1 VNSLVAIDMPANKS
15 FVDALQSI
23 WSAGDAAL
31 PLDQRLPLAMRRNL
45 VQRFEAAAVIDSSL
59 NTTRLPKSRPVEPG
73 DAMVVATS
81 GSTGEPKGAV
91 HTHASIKA
99 AVDASSQRLGCD
111 ETDHWL
117 ACISLAHVGGLSVVL
132 RALQL
137 GSGLTVSD
145 KTDQTAIDRALADG
159 ATMVA
164 VVPTMLKRL
173 ALGRF
178 KKVLVGGS
186 EIDFELPANAIA
198 TYGLTETFGG
208 VVYDSLPL
216 DGVEIRIA
224 EDSGIEVKSPSCMR
238 CYRDGSNPFTED
250 HWLPTG
256 DLGRLEDG
264 RLTVEGRSDDQ
275 IKTGGYKVWPHQ
287 VERVI
292 SAIDGV
298 ADCVVRGVP
307 DAKWGQA
314 VSAWIV
320 VADSSRGVA
329 LEDIRKHV
337 KNFLPDYCAP
347 RFVQFLDR
355 IPRSP
360 LGKVLL
366 SELPEA
372 MPKKP

>member
-15 FVDALQSI
+15 FVEALQSI

-31 PLDQRLPLAMRRNL
+31 PLDQRLPLTMRRDL
-45 VQRFEAAAVIDSSL
+45 VQRFEASAIIDSSRD
-59 NTTRLPKSRPVEPG
+59 TIRLSTSRPVEAG

-81 GSTGEPKGAV
+81 GSTGEPKGVV

-99 AVDASSQRLGCD
+99 AVDASSRRLGCD
-111 ETDHWL
+111 KTDHWL
-117 ACISLAHVGGLSVVL
+117 ACISLAHVGGLSVVM

-137 GSGLTVSD
+137 GSALTISG
-145 KTDQTAIDRALADG
+145 KTDQTSIDRALADG
-159 ATMVA
+159 ATLTS
-164 VVPTMLKRL
+164 VVPTMLRHL
-173 ALGRF
+173 NLSGF

-186 EIDFELPANAIA
+186 QVGSERPANTIT

-216 DGVEIRIA
+216 DGVEIRIT
-224 EDSGIEVKSPSCMR
+224 EDSGIEIKTPSCMR
-238 CYRDGSNPFTED
+238 CYRDGSSPFTND
-250 HWLPTG
+250 NWLTTG
-256 DLGRLEDG
+256 DLGRIENG
-264 RLTVEGRSDDQ
+264 RLIVEGRRDDQ
-275 IKTGGYKVWPHQ
+275 IKTGGYKVWPSQ

-292 SAIDGV
+292 VAIEGV
-298 ADCVVRGVP
+298 EDCVVRGVP

-320 VADSSRGVA
+320 VAGSSLGVEA
-329 LEDIRKHV
+329 DEVRKV
-337 KNFLPDYCAP
+337 VRDVLPDYCAP
-347 RFVQFLDR
+347 KFVHFVDR

-360 LGKVLL
+360 LGKVLS

-372 MPKKP
+372 STR